1 MWSMMKI
8 CKFDLATKS
17 FGLLLVQRGSTEF
30 ERDIRGQSTD
40 LQGQTHWECT
50 LKTMQDSSACYTS
63 NQ

>member
-30 ERDIRGQSTD
+30 ERDIVKRSTD
-40 LQGQTHWECT
+40 LQGQTRSDRT
-50 LKTMQDSSACYTS
+50 LKTI
-63 NQ
+63 